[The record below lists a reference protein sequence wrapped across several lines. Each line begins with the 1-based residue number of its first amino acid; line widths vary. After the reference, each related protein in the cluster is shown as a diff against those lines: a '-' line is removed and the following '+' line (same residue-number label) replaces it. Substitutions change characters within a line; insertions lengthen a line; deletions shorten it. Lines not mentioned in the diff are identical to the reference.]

1 MYLQKKNMELQK
13 LTEQEIQQRLQ
24 QLPNW
29 ELKDNGIVAAFQF
42 KDFKEA
48 FMIMSRIAFEAEAQH
63 HHPEWFNVYNKLTI
77 RLSTHDAGGVTQ
89 KDLILAKFINH
100 LVGEA

>member
-1 MYLQKKNMELQK
+1 MSNEK
-13 LTEQEIQQRLQ
+13 LSAETIKDRLQ

-29 ELKDNGIVAAFQF
+29 EYRDHGIVAAFQF

-48 FMIMSRIAFEAEAQH
+48 FMIMSRIAFEAEAQA

-77 RLSTHDAGGVTQ
+77 RLSTHDAGGVTK
-89 KDLILAKFINH
+89 KDLLLAKFINH
-100 LVGEA
+100 LVGEE